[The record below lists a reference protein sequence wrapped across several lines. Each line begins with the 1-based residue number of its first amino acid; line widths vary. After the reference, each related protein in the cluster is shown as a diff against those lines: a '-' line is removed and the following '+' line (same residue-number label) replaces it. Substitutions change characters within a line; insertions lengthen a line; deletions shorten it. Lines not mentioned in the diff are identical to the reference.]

1 LTVERSGAAE
11 PVREIDSNRAL
22 AWADGRLV
30 FENASVQHVIEEFN
44 RYNRIQLQVRDAEL
58 AKRPISGTFSAS
70 DPESFVAFLQ
80 TVVPVNVRQDNAGN
94 TIIDP
99 VK

>member
-1 LTVERSGAAE
+1 MASSGTAE
-11 PVREIDSNRAL
+11 PVHEVDSARAL

-30 FENASVQHVIEEFN
+30 FENDSVQRVVEEFN

-58 AKRPISGTFSAS
+58 AKRPISGTFSAA

-80 TVVPVNVRQDNAGN
+80 TVVSIRVRQDDMGTTVIEAA
-94 TIIDP
+94 
-99 VK
+99 K